1 MLTHADPQKSL
12 ENIAVAAYGWSIPK
26 SFRIL
31 STCCTKDLRWSQYFD
46 QMISVFWPDDSLCK
60 SAMHMFDSRL
70 SIAQSDQVNLEMF
83 IAVSNW
89 FRPFKGHIHHAFWLS
104 RRAFVVYGT
113 IEAPVLHVIGQ
124 QKKDLRWGTSLTC
137 AGPTWLEWPKKLSRL
152 EWCCTCP
159 SGWFSSMIWIYAR
172 IGDPGNSVGYHL
184 IFSII

>member
-1 MLTHADPQKSL
+1 MAGAFQRVSEFWALAARKISDDLSILT
-12 ENIAVAAYGWSIPK
+12 
-26 SFRIL
+26 
-31 STCCTKDLRWSQYFD
+31 RWSQYFD
-46 QMISVFWPDDSLCK
+46 QMTPLCK

-124 QKKDLRWGTSLTC
+124 QKKDLRWGRVWHVQARRGLNGQRSSQGWSDVAPVPAVDFRLDLDIC
-137 AGPTWLEWPKKLSRL
+137 KNRGPRKF
-152 EWCCTCP
+152 
-159 SGWFSSMIWIYAR
+159 SGISFDI
-172 IGDPGNSVGYHL
+172 
-184 IFSII
+184 